1 MLSTSSLFTPLR
13 GLNRVSYLSLSASGD
28 GQKIFN
34 AQAARLPANLYLRSM
49 NRISMMRRKF
59 LGSGRGAGERTV
71 NT

>member
-1 MLSTSSLFTPLR
+1 MLSTSSLFTTLH
-13 GLNRVSYLSLSASGD
+13 GLNRVSYLGLSAFGD
-28 GQKIFN
+28 GQKISN

>member
-1 MLSTSSLFTPLR
+1 MLPTSPPFPGQP
-13 GLNRVSYLSLSASGD
+13 GLNRVSNPSPSAFGN
-28 GQKIFN
+28 GQISIP
-34 AQAARLPANLYLRSM
+34 QAARLPADPYLRSM